1 MKNNIQIPSVFSLLR
16 CVEVSDAV
24 IDGVKIFE
32 HGGVTVKSHLSN
44 EEVNNDAY
52 DANNAT
58 NLYYGEVAKTVTDK
72 VTVTFSLKL
81 NQFGKSLYQTN
92 DVEFYK
98 NFNEKISLKNERIE
112 KAVKKISSYLA
123 FNILNGRWLWR
134 NKFIAD
140 KISISVDND
149 IKLDDIIHIDNDI
162 KLNENNEI
170 VNDLS
175 EKEKEALNQLS
186 NKIFEGFRNG
196 ETVLNIKAEL
206 NAREYMNFYPSEVF
220 NPAPKKI
227 GQLKFSKEYYKT
239 PDTHKPAL
247 TFEKVWNALRTF
259 DVWYKDY
266 ENVKE
271 PISIEFKGGNIKFQK
286 LFRDNKSDFRFYLKK
301 FMADEEMNENELLYF
316 TACVIRGGII
326 ADEKEEKDKKGKKA
340 KK

>member
-1 MKNNIQIPSVFSLLR
+1 MKNNIQIPSVFSLIR
-16 CVEVSDAV
+16 GVEVSDAV

-44 EEVNNDAY
+44 EETNNDVYNVNNAM
-52 DANNAT
+52 
-58 NLYYGEVAKTVTDK
+58 NLFYGEVAKTITDK
-72 VTVTFSLKL
+72 VTVVFSLKL

-98 NFNEKISLKNERIE
+98 SFNEKISLKNEKIE
-112 KAVKKISSYLA
+112 KAVKKISSYFA
-123 FNILNGRWLWR
+123 FNILSGRWLWR
-134 NKFIAD
+134 NKLTAD
-140 KISISVDND
+140 KIGISVNNNV
-149 IKLDDIIHIDNDI
+149 KLDDIIHFDNNI

-170 VNDLS
+170 INGLS
-175 EKEKEALNQLS
+175 EKEKEMLNQLS
-186 NKIFEGFRNG
+186 DKIFKGFQNG

-206 NAREYMNFYPSEVF
+206 NTREYMNFYPSEIY
-220 NPAPKKI
+220 NPAPRKI
-227 GQLKFSKEYYKT
+227 GKLTFSKEYYKT

-286 LFRDNKSDFRFYLKK
+286 LFRNSKDDFRIYLKK

-316 TACVIRGGII
+316 TACIIRGGII
-326 ADEKEEKDKKGKKA
+326 ADEKSEKA